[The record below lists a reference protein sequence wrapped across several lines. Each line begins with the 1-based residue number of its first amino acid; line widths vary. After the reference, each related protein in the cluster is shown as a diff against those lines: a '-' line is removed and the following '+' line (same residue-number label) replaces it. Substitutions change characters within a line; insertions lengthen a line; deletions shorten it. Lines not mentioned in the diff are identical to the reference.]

1 MVMIRNIF
9 VNTHKDKHII
19 KIGEEKDHEFERDR
33 EAYLGGLEEAY
44 LGGLEGGKKGRSV
57 INYNLKNIN

>member
-9 VNTHKDKHII
+9 VNTHKDMHII

-33 EAYLGGLEEAY
+33 EAYLGGLE
-44 LGGLEGGKKGRSV
+44 GGKKGKNV